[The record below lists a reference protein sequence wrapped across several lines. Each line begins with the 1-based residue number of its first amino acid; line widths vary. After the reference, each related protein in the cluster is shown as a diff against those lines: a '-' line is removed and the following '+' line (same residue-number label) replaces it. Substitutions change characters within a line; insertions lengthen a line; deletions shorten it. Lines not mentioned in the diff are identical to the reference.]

1 MPLSLQTSACKV
13 HTLFALKC
21 AQSQTDGN
29 MAVQAAVTV
38 WMRVWQ
44 HWKQRFLYSIHR
56 FFLFLQIYLLVS
68 TFEGLLG
75 MIDIAFFLASIWQE
89 EDDEDE
95 EASSLHVMLHI
106 YLRLKSKLV
115 GALQSE
121 LFGVFAWEQSR
132 TPSLTECHSLQLRR
146 TLIHHATTA
155 TTMYA
160 TDFHWKYDSPV
171 ATCCFCRYACMFE
184 WDLWIQKRTA
194 FRSSSVP
201 MMCCWT
207 ATLLIEVPSTFCC
220 QART

>member
-1 MPLSLQTSACKV
+1 MCPIS
-13 HTLFALKC
+13 
-21 AQSQTDGN
+21 N
-29 MAVQAAVTV
+29 
-38 WMRVWQ
+38 RWQ
-44 HWKQRFLYSIHR
+44 HGGAGGSHCLDEGLTALEATISIHK

-75 MIDIAFFLASIWQE
+75 MIDIAFFLSINLTGGRWWRWRGFESPRDASHLSPLE
-89 EDDEDE
+89 
-95 EASSLHVMLHI
+95 V
-106 YLRLKSKLV
+106 SKLL

-171 ATCCFCRYACMFE
+171 ATCCFCRYASMFE
-184 WDLWIQKRTA
+184 WDLWILKRTA